1 MTYTQFRE
9 IVLSIDDCTDLDHFI
24 AERGWQE
31 WMDDYDTDRIVEILT
46 AVWGLKCNPIKGIKQ
61 AAKHTNQS
69 LSQTYGIPIRTVED
83 WSRSVRACPIYTWTM
98 LAYCV
103 FADSW
108 II

>member
-1 MTYTQFRE
+1 MTYSQFRE
-9 IVLSIDDCTDLDHFI
+9 ITLSLYDCTDLDHFI

-46 AVWGLKCNPIKGIKQ
+46 SVWGMRENPIKGIK
-61 AAKHTNQS
+61 AAAELTNAK
-69 LSQTYGIPIRTVED
+69 LSAQYGIPLRTVEE
-83 WSRSVRACPIYTWTM
+83 WARGAMKCPDYTSTM

-103 FADSW
+103 FADKG

>member
-1 MTYTQFRE
+1 MTYSQFRE
-9 IVLSIDDCTDLDHFI
+9 ITLSLDDCTNLDQFI
-24 AERGWQE
+24 AERGCQE

-46 AVWGLKCNPIKGIKQ
+46 SVWCLKDNPIKWIKQ

-69 LSQTYGIPIRTVED
+69 LSQTYGIPVRTVED
-83 WSRSVRACPIYTWTM
+83 WSRNARACPIYTWTM

-103 FADSW
+103 FADSG